1 MGMISLHPSIGS
13 LLEAVD
19 PVLNE
24 GGASCLGGTW
34 IGYLDLELG

>member
-1 MGMISLHPSIGS
+1 MISLHPSIGS
-13 LLEAVD
+13 LPDALD